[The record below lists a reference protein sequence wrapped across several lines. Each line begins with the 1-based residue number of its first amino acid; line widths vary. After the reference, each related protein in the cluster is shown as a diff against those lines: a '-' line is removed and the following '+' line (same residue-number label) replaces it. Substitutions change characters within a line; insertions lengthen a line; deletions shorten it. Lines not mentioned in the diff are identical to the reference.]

1 MDRTFFV
8 FPIKDVH
15 IRQDQT
21 NKNSVFLL
29 HLQGLQYKLQ
39 LPSSDESSDLE
50 LTFKAQKA
58 LIVPPDTPRL
68 PSHRISGGKVVT
80 EDLENADE
88 DDDDSESLREAEQDA
103 VPINVSHRLDSGPPE
118 PPPRRNRQGDTRVQ
132 EVSSPLTSDAEED
145 FSNSRI
151 PKRSSR
157 ARTTVRRPTTPTNVD
172 NNEPSKTDLLE
183 EHHNAIEKILPHL
196 TDSEEALDAFK
207 RLKLTFLQMRN
218 SIQ

>member
-1 MDRTFFV
+1 MQCTFCSMNGSFSSFKIKRYFFYFGIKPHCYLQLFSILKMDRTFFV

-132 EVSSPLTSDAEED
+132 EVSSPLTSDAEGY
-145 FSNSRI
+145 
-151 PKRSSR
+151 
-157 ARTTVRRPTTPTNVD
+157 
-172 NNEPSKTDLLE
+172 
-183 EHHNAIEKILPHL
+183 
-196 TDSEEALDAFK
+196 
-207 RLKLTFLQMRN
+207 
-218 SIQ
+218 